1 MRDFDYLEPTQ
12 AHGVCDLLAMH
23 GDEARLIAGGTALLL
38 ALRQRLV
45 MPQTL
50 ISLGRVAG
58 LSDITLEGEVLSIGA
73 CATHSQ
79 IAASP
84 LVQQHAPTLA
94 FLEGQ
99 LANEQVRN
107 QGTLGGNLAY
117 ADPTTDPPGC
127 LLALNAHV
135 VLQGQQGHRQMGMD
149 AFLTDYFETALQQD
163 EILTR
168 VLIPI
173 SSTPGRNTYLRHLRT
188 PADHRPM
195 ANVSV
200 FTQGEG
206 TDNPQ
211 IRVVL
216 AAATPMPWSVPFADE
231 LLRSPLRAQDVD
243 DFAGQATQEM
253 QALSDARCGS
263 DYRREVMRVLLTRSL
278 TRHFSE
284 QQGVQA

>member
-1 MRDFDYLEPTQ
+1 MRDFDFIEPTQ
-12 AHGVCDLLAMH
+12 ANEVSALLAEH
-23 GDEARLIAGGTALLL
+23 GDDARLIAGGTALLL

-45 MPQTL
+45 IPQTL
-50 ISLGRVAG
+50 ISLGRVQG
-58 LSDITLEGEVLSIGA
+58 LSDITCDGDHLSIGA

-79 IAASP
+79 IAASD
-84 LVQQHAPTLA
+84 LVQRHAPTLA
-94 FLEGQ
+94 LLEAQ

-127 LLALNAHV
+127 LVALNAQV
-135 VLQGQQGHRQMGMD
+135 VLQGTQGTRQMGMD
-149 AFLTDYFETALQQD
+149 DFLTDYFETALQQD
-163 EILTR
+163 EILAR

-173 SSTPGRNTYLRHLRT
+173 GATPGRTTYLRHLRT

-200 FTQGEG
+200 FTQGS
-206 TDNPQ
+206 DNSP

-216 AAATPMPWSVPFADE
+216 AAATPMPWSVPFADQ
-231 LLRSPLRAQDVD
+231 LLRTPLRAQDIR
-243 DFAGQATQEM
+243 DFAGQAAQEM

-263 DYRREVMRVLLTRSL
+263 DYRREVMRVLLSRAL
-278 TRHFSE
+278 ERHFSVV
-284 QQGVQA
+284 QGAQA